1 MNGGRTGIGARP
13 RLRHPRSQ
21 APRLPALACS
31 LAPSRNNVP
40 AMSIF
45 DPSPEPVTEV
55 QAVREVRIGIAAH
68 LREESVRF
76 YADLLGLPIW
86 PARRQLPG
94 CIGLGH
100 FRRGVLLET
109 QHDPQI
115 DDARRR
121 ATMIVPDLA
130 TLARRLEEMPWPYEW
145 VRGFGFAD
153 SRIVLQDP
161 SGHRIEVRQFQVL

>member
-1 MNGGRTGIGARP
+1 
-13 RLRHPRSQ
+13 
-21 APRLPALACS
+21 
-31 LAPSRNNVP
+31 
-40 AMSIF
+40 MSIF
-45 DPSPEPVTEV
+45 DPSPEPITEM
-55 QAVREVRIGIAAH
+55 QAVREVRVGIASH

-86 PARRQLPG
+86 PDRRQLPG

-100 FRRGVLLET
+100 PRKGLLLET

-121 ATMIVPDLA
+121 MTLIVPDLA
-130 TLARRLEEMPWPYEW
+130 GLAKRLEELEWPYEH

-153 SRIVLQDP
+153 NRIVLHDP
-161 SGHRIEVRQFQVL
+161 SGHRIEVRQFQTL